1 MKLID
6 MIYAVRQGIQ
16 TMDAFTAN
24 LYLNEQIVDLI
35 NEKIEVFV
43 KQEYFN
49 NKIQLPTGE
58 FEITKEGL
66 YNLQT
71 LIVIDDIN
79 DTYTNDFTI
88 DFTDTNIISDKF
100 KFLISVDAS
109 IDTLVI
115 DSPVRIVPHD
125 KLTELLR
132 NPFRT
137 TSILSPLGTVQN
149 DKLKIYIKNKFIVNS
164 LKITYIKEP
173 YYFDTLSLQSNS
185 SILQSESDL
194 PEHVHSHIVN
204 MVVQSILEKNESPRY
219 QQNVNENILNK

>member
-1 MKLID
+1 MKLKD
-6 MIYAVRQGIQ
+6 MIYAVRQSVQ

-24 LYLNEQIVDLI
+24 LYLDEQIVDLI

-43 KQEYFN
+43 KQEYFK

-71 LIVIDDIN
+71 LIVIDDIT
-79 DTYTNDFTI
+79 DTYTNDFI
-88 DFTDTNIISDKF
+88 LNLSETNENYTF
-100 KFLISVDAS
+100 KFLISVEAS
-109 IDTLVI
+109 IDNLTL

-137 TSILSPLGTVQN
+137 TSILSPLGTIQN
-149 DKLKIYIKNKFIVNS
+149 NELKIYVKNRFIVNS
-164 LKITYIKEP
+164 LKVTYIKEP
-173 YYFDTLSLQSNS
+173 SYFDALSLQS
-185 SILQSESDL
+185 ILDSESDL
-194 PEHVHSHIVN
+194 PEHVHSQIVN